1 MVIVG
6 KWVPPFGLVKL
17 VTGDRGLVLHFVRG
31 GSLAADGLVDLDVVE
46 A

>member
-6 KWVPPFGLVKL
+6 KWGPPFGLVKL
-17 VTGDRGLVLHFVRG
+17 VTGDRGLVLNFVRE
-31 GSLAADGLVDLDVVE
+31 GSLTANSPVGLDVIK